1 MGRISRKLAA
11 LAVVLIAV
19 PVVSTLGSSTAR
31 ACSCAAVDPV
41 DAVAMAD
48 VVFTGTVVSNEG
60 SDNEPVWSFEVDGVV
75 KGAVSSVEVVAGEDW
90 AGGCGT
96 DFSRFNES
104 VVVYAARN
112 GDRLQAMGCMPS
124 PTADAFAA
132 QLAAVSKPT
141 GTGPPAAVMVGTYGS
156 SDVAVL
162 DEAGRTIGR
171 SHLGLAGGAV
181 AHCAGT
187 SLVAVVP
194 TDQSD
199 SMSIVDLATM
209 TVLEQRPLRSGF
221 VSVTGDGVEC
231 FDGGRL
237 VVSSAGY
244 GPNEG
249 SIVVAATSSED
260 GVPSDVRRTLDGVS
274 RAVIHPAGTVML
286 LPTSV
291 NDPIRVLGAEALE
304 PLDVDVVLPAGAST
318 IDGALSPDGSRL
330 AVLATLSGQ
339 AVQFDTGATHVI
351 VLDVVDGIPISD
363 GVEVLPLIEPGDDI
377 ESASGAAKWI
387 RWADADTWFIES
399 ETVSTKKGQFIGTDG
414 VTLLGPTDIGWGWGL
429 VPLDGSMLRVR
440 NGGLEIVGRDGAA
453 VDGGPAPPSEYVD
466 RTLALDGLV
475 DAPTFDVLTMNT
487 DALSIRP
494 VDSVEVGTDT
504 TPSESSALAPAESEP
519 MLDTNSQPS
528 PAEPD
533 QTGGSTPNDEGG
545 GSWPWLLGAGLL
557 AGALLIGSVALSR
570 RRRALSLVG
579 REPTIV

>member
-1 MGRISRKLAA
+1 MGRISRTLAA

-19 PVVSTLGSSTAR
+19 PVVSTLGSSTAS

-41 DAVAMAD
+41 DAVAMAE

-60 SDNEPVWSFEVDGVV
+60 SENEPVWRFEVDGVV
-75 KGAVSSVEVVAGEDW
+75 KGTVSSVEVVTGEDW

-96 DFSRFNES
+96 DFSRFNQS

-112 GDRLQAMGCMPS
+112 GDRLRAMGCMPT
-124 PTADAFAA
+124 PTADAFAV
-132 QLAAVSKPT
+132 QLAAVREPT
-141 GTGPPAAVMVGTYGS
+141 GTGPPAAIMVGTYGS

-162 DEAGRTIGR
+162 DGAGRTIGR

-187 SLVAVVP
+187 SLVAVVS
-194 TDQSD
+194 TDQSE
-199 SMSIVDLATM
+199 SMSIVDLETM
-209 TVLEQRPLRSGF
+209 TVVEQRPLRSGF

-249 SIVVAATSSED
+249 SIVVAASSSED

-274 RAVIHPAGTVML
+274 RAVIHPAGTVIL
-286 LPTSV
+286 LPTSMD
-291 NDPIRVLGAEALE
+291 DPLRVLDADDLE
-304 PLDVDVVLPAGAST
+304 PRDVAVALPAGAST

-330 AVLATLSGQ
+330 AVLATLSGR
-339 AVQFDTGATHVI
+339 AVQWDTGATHVI

-363 GVEVLPLIEPGDDI
+363 GVEVLPLNEPGDDI

-399 ETVSTKKGQFIGTDG
+399 ETASTKKGQFIGTDG
-414 VTLLGPTDIGWGWGL
+414 VTLLAPTDIGWGWGL
-429 VPLDGSMLRVR
+429 VPLDGGMLRVR
-440 NGGLEIVGRDGAA
+440 NGGLEIVGRDGVA
-453 VDGGPAPPSEYVD
+453 VDGDPAPPRDYVD
-466 RTLALDGLV
+466 RILALDGLV
-475 DAPTFDVLTMNT
+475 DAPTLDVPTMNT

-494 VDSVEVGTDT
+494 VDSVDVGTQT
-504 TPSESSALAPAESEP
+504 APSESSAPTPAEPEP
-519 MLDTNSQPS
+519 TLDTNSQTS
-528 PAEPD
+528 AAQPD
-533 QTGGSTPNDEGG
+533 QTGGSTSNGDGG

-557 AGALLIGSVALSR
+557 AGALLIGSVALFR
-570 RRRALSLVG
+570 RRRASSLLR